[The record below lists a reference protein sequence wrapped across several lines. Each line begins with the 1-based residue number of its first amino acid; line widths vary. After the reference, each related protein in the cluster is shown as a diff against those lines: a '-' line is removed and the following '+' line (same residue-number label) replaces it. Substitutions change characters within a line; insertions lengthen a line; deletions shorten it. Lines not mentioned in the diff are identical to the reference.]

1 MKLKFLI
8 ILNFLFISCSTVR
21 TREYSIQSSSRSIAS
36 VESNS
41 CNDVISSM
49 MKNNHHKISRLKSS
63 GRPIILVTDTS
74 LEMSNGVVTVVKKMT
89 DELEALGVPYKFISP
104 ENVPGY
110 VIKSEKAQG
119 TGIHYLSQK
128 KLREILK
135 KENPLAIHL
144 VTEGMIGESVKN
156 YAKQEGIPFSTFY
169 HTAWPEFFHE
179 MFNLPVALGEKYVS
193 RFHKSADTVMSAT
206 DSMVKRLKEIGI
218 PEEKLKIRSHGVDI
232 EHFHPRNMEEFIPE
246 AKEVFDNN
254 KGPFSLFVGRISP
267 EKNIGDFLDADIDG
281 TKIIVGDGPLLKE
294 YLEAQKKGKYK
305 NVVFTGRQGG
315 EKLAQFYSGA
325 DVFVFPSKSDTFGL
339 VQLEA
344 LASGTPVAGYPVPGP
359 IDVVT
364 PKIGG
369 LNDNLELAI
378 KEALTKD
385 PKDARE
391 FAENFS
397 WKHTAL
403 QFIEYV
409 HEIPEQKIKNLGA
422 KMPMYQKIP
431 LMTSAGGTVYAIIYY
446 VSDEEEL
453 NK

>member
-1 MKLKFLI
+1 VASIDQTSCRNVANSLI
-8 ILNFLFISCSTVR
+8 G
-21 TREYSIQSSSRSIAS
+21 
-36 VESNS
+36 
-41 CNDVISSM
+41 
-49 MKNNHHKISRLKSS
+49 NNHHKISKLKSS

-89 DELEALGVPYKFISP
+89 AELDELGIPYKFISP

-128 KLREILK
+128 KLKEILK
-135 KENPLAIHL
+135 KENPMAIHL
-144 VTEGMIGESVKN
+144 VTEGMIGESVRN
-156 YAKQEGIPFSTFY
+156 YALEQGIPFSTFY

-193 RFHKSADTVMSAT
+193 RFHKTADTVMSAT

-232 EHFHPRNMEEFIPE
+232 KHFHPRNKEDFLPE
-246 AKEVFDNN
+246 VKEVFENN

-267 EKNIGDFLDADIDG
+267 EKNIQDFLDADTEG
-281 TKIIVGDGPLLKE
+281 TKIIVGDGPLLE
-294 YLEAQKKGKYK
+294 SFREAQSKGKYQ

-344 LASGTPVAGYPVPGP
+344 LASGTPVAAYPVQGP
-359 IDVVT
+359 IDVIN
-364 PKIGG
+364 PEIGS
-369 LNDNLELAI
+369 LNDNLEIAI
-378 KEALTKD
+378 KEALKTD
-385 PKDARE
+385 PKKARA
-391 FAENFS
+391 FAENYS
-397 WKHTAL
+397 WKNTAL
-403 QFIEYV
+403 QFVEHI
-409 HEIPEQKIKNLGA
+409 HEIPESKIENLSA
-422 KMPMYQKIP
+422 KMPMYQKVP
-431 LMTSAGGTVYAIIYY
+431 LLTSVAGTVYAIIYY
-446 VSDEEEL
+446 VDDESE
-453 NK
+453 K

>member
-1 MKLKFLI
+1 MKLNKII
-8 ILNFLFISCSTVR
+8 ILLALLYSSCSTFKHSGSR
-21 TREYSIQSSSRSIAS
+21 TIAS
-36 VESNS
+36 VEGRS
-41 CNDVISSM
+41 CNDVINSLLQ
-49 MKNNHHKISRLKSS
+49 NNHHKIEKLKSS
-63 GRPIILVTDTS
+63 GRPIVLVTDTS

-89 DELEALGVPYKFISP
+89 EELDALGVPYKFISP

-110 VIKSEKAQG
+110 VIKNEKAQG
-119 TGIHYLSQK
+119 SGIHYLSQK

-179 MFNLPVALGEKYVS
+179 MFNVPVPLGERYVS
-193 RFHKSADTVMSAT
+193 RFHKTADTVMAAT

-232 EHFHPRNMEEFIPE
+232 EHFRPRKKEDFLPE
-246 AKEVFDNN
+246 VKEIFDNN
-254 KGPFSLFVGRISP
+254 EGPFSLFVGRISP
-267 EKNIGDFLDADIDG
+267 EKNIGDFLDADIEG
-281 TKIIVGDGPLLKE
+281 TKIIVGDGPMLQT
-294 YLEAQKKGKYK
+294 YLEAQKKGKYQ
-305 NVVFTGRQGG
+305 NVIFTGRQGG

-325 DVFVFPSKSDTFGL
+325 DVFVFPSRSDTFGL

-364 PKIGG
+364 PKVGG
-369 LNDNLELAI
+369 LNENLELAI
-378 KEALTKD
+378 EEALTKS

-391 FAENFS
+391 YAENYS

-409 HEIPEQKIKNLGA
+409 HEIPESKIENLSA
-422 KMPMYQKIP
+422 KMPMYQKVP
-431 LMTSAGGTVYAIIYY
+431 LVTASGSVMYAIIYY
-446 VSDEEEL
+446 VADDEDQLQE
-453 NK
+453 